1 MSDII
6 TQLKALKLHGMAECY
21 TELQSQGV
29 SGATASLDS
38 SVWLL
43 RLLLEAESTDRG
55 IRSIRYQINAAK
67 FPVHRNLLGFD
78 FSQSKVDESLISR
91 LATMEFTDAAQNLV
105 LVGGTG
111 TGKTH
116 LATAIG
122 VTGIQY
128 HGKRVRFYSTVD
140 LANMLEQEKAAGKQ
154 GRLALSL
161 MQMDLVILDELG
173 YLPFSQ
179 AGGALLFHL
188 LSKLYERT
196 SVIITTNLTFSEWS
210 SVFIDAKLTTALL
223 DRLTHHCH
231 IIETGNES
239 FRFKQSSATA
249 KDRIQLREKA
259 KRSLTM
265 EETEPSMKHED
276 QPPHGC
282 RSTIIQSEQELKTN
296 DSLVDLSTAV

>member
-6 TQLKALKLHGMAECY
+6 SQLKALKLHGMAECY
-21 TELQSQGV
+21 AEILSQGQA
-29 SGATASLDS
+29 GAPESIDS
-38 SVWLL
+38 TTWLL
-43 RLLLEAESTDRG
+43 SQLLAAEAADRSVRG
-55 IRSIRYQINAAK
+55 IRYQMTSAK
-67 FPVHRNLLGFD
+67 FPIHRDLLGFD
-78 FSQSKVDESLISR
+78 FGQSKVDPQLVNN
-91 LATMEFTDAAQNLV
+91 LATMKFTDAAENLV

-116 LATAIG
+116 LATALG
-122 VTGIQY
+122 VSGIQ
-128 HGKRVRFYSTVD
+128 HHSKRVRFYSTVE
-140 LANMLEQEKAAGKQ
+140 LVNTLEQEKAAGKQ

-161 MQMDLVILDELG
+161 MQVDLVILDELG

-179 AGGALLFHL
+179 AGGALLFYL

-249 KDRIQLREKA
+249 KERIKSRESSLRV
-259 KRSLTM
+259 SLTPENV
-265 EETEPSMKHED
+265 EEEIDDTHE
-276 QPPHGC
+276 
-282 RSTIIQSEQELKTN
+282 
-296 DSLVDLSTAV
+296 

>member
-6 TQLKALKLHGMAECY
+6 SQLKALKLHGMADSY
-21 TELQSQGV
+21 AELKSQGAT
-29 SGATASLDS
+29 GANASVES
-38 SVWLL
+38 SEWLIRYL
-43 RLLLEAESTDRG
+43 VEAESADRA
-55 IRSIRYQINAAK
+55 IRSISYQMHTAR
-67 FPVHRNLLGFD
+67 FPIHRNLAGFD
-78 FSQSKVDESLISR
+78 FSQSKVDESLIER
-91 LATMEFTDAAQNLV
+91 LATMQFTDAAQNVV

-122 VTGIQY
+122 VAGIQY

-140 LANMLEQEKAAGKQ
+140 LVNTLEREKAVGKQ
-154 GRLALSL
+154 GKLALSL

-210 SVFIDAKLTTALL
+210 SVFGDAKLTTALL

-231 IIETGNES
+231 IVETGNES

-249 KDRIQLREKA
+249 RDRIKNREKE
-259 KRSLTM
+259 KRSSPL
-265 EETEPSMKHED
+265 E
-276 QPPHGC
+276 
-282 RSTIIQSEQELKTN
+282 KT
-296 DSLVDLSTAV
+296 AAF

>member
-6 TQLKALKLHGMAECY
+6 NQFKALKLYGMAECY
-21 TELQSQGV
+21 AEIQAQDLTNTSK
-29 SGATASLDS
+29 TIDS
-38 SVWLL
+38 STWLL
-43 RLLLEAESTDRG
+43 NQLLKAEATD
-55 IRSIRYQINAAK
+55 RSIRTIRYQMTSAK
-67 FPVHRNLLGFD
+67 FPIHRDLLGFD
-78 FSQSKVDESLISR
+78 FGISKADPTLIQS
-91 LATMEFTDAAQNLV
+91 LATMKFTDAAQNVV

-122 VTGIQY
+122 VSGIQSCS
-128 HGKRVRFYSTVD
+128 KRVRFYSTVD
-140 LANMLEQEKAAGKQ
+140 LVNTLEQEKAAGKQ
-154 GRLALSL
+154 GRVALML
-161 MQMDLVILDELG
+161 LQVDLVILDELG

-188 LSKLYERT
+188 LSKLYEKT

-239 FRFKQSSATA
+239 FRFKESTAIAKERIKSRESS
-249 KDRIQLREKA
+249 
-259 KRSLTM
+259 KRPSPKTEIVETM
-265 EETEPSMKHED
+265 EIE
-276 QPPHGC
+276 
-282 RSTIIQSEQELKTN
+282 
-296 DSLVDLSTAV
+296 

>member
-1 MSDII
+1 MPDII
-6 TQLKALKLHGMAECY
+6 SQLKALKLQGMADCY
-21 TELQSQGV
+21 AELQSQGA
-29 SGATASLDS
+29 SGATASLES

-43 RLLLEAESTDRG
+43 RHLLEAESNDRG
-55 IRSIRYQINAAK
+55 IRSIRYQINAAR
-67 FPVHRNLLGFD
+67 FPIHRNLLGFD
-78 FSQSKVDESLISR
+78 FSQSKVDERLISQ
-91 LATMEFTDAAQNLV
+91 LATLAFTEAAHNLV

-116 LATAIG
+116 LATALG
-122 VTGIQY
+122 VSGIQQ

-140 LANMLEQEKAAGKQ
+140 LANTLEQEKAAGKQ
-154 GRLALSL
+154 GKLALSL

-210 SVFIDAKLTTALL
+210 SVFGDAKLTTALL

-239 FRFKQSSATA
+239 FRFKQSSETA
-249 KDRIQLREKA
+249 KDRIKSREKVQ
-259 KRSLTM
+259 RSP
-265 EETEPSMKHED
+265 ETEEAEPF
-276 QPPHGC
+276 
-282 RSTIIQSEQELKTN
+282 
-296 DSLVDLSTAV
+296 

>member
-6 TQLKALKLHGMAECY
+6 SQLKVLKLHGMADCY
-21 TELQSQGV
+21 AELQSQGA
-29 SGATASLDS
+29 SGATASLGS
-38 SVWLL
+38 SEWLL
-43 RLLLEAESTDRG
+43 RQLLEAESNDRG

-67 FPVHRNLLGFD
+67 FPIHRNLLGFD
-78 FSQSKVDESLISR
+78 FSQSKVDESLIKK
-91 LATMEFTDAAQNLV
+91 LAAMEFTDSAQNLV

-116 LATAIG
+116 LATAIA
-122 VTGIQY
+122 VSGIQY
-128 HGKRVRFYSTVD
+128 HGKRARFYSTVD

-154 GRLALSL
+154 GKLALSL

-196 SVIITTNLTFSEWS
+196 SVIITTNLTFAEWS

-239 FRFKQSSATA
+239 FRFKQSSETA
-249 KDRIQLREKA
+249 KNRIKSREKA
-259 KRSLTM
+259 KHLPETK
-265 EETEPSMKHED
+265 ETEPF
-276 QPPHGC
+276 
-282 RSTIIQSEQELKTN
+282 
-296 DSLVDLSTAV
+296 

>member
-6 TQLKALKLHGMAECY
+6 NQFKALKLYGMAECY
-21 TELQSQGV
+21 AELLTQNLTNTSE
-29 SGATASLDS
+29 TIDS
-38 SVWLL
+38 STWLL
-43 RLLLEAESTDRG
+43 NQLLKAEATD
-55 IRSIRYQINAAK
+55 RSIRTIRYQMTSAK
-67 FPVHRNLLGFD
+67 FPIHRDLLGFD
-78 FSQSKVDESLISR
+78 FGISKVDPTLIQS
-91 LATMEFTDAAQNLV
+91 LATMKFTDAAQNVV

-122 VTGIQY
+122 VSGIQNC
-128 HGKRVRFYSTVD
+128 GKRVRFYSTVD
-140 LANMLEQEKAAGKQ
+140 LVNMLEQEKVAGKQ
-154 GRLALSL
+154 GRLALML
-161 MQMDLVILDELG
+161 LQVDLVILDELG

-188 LSKLYERT
+188 LSKLYEKT

-239 FRFKQSSATA
+239 FRFK
-249 KDRIQLREKA
+249 E
-259 KRSLTM
+259 
-265 EETEPSMKHED
+265 
-276 QPPHGC
+276 
-282 RSTIIQSEQELKTN
+282 
-296 DSLVDLSTAV
+296 STAIAKERIKSRESSKRPSSKTEIEELMEIE

>member
-1 MSDII
+1 MPNII
-6 TQLKALKLHGMAECY
+6 SQFKALKLHGMAECY
-21 TELQSQGV
+21 AEIQTQDPAAV
-29 SGATASLDS
+29 
-38 SVWLL
+38 
-43 RLLLEAESTDRG
+43 AESIGLLNQLLIAEATD
-55 IRSIRYQINAAK
+55 RSIRAIRYQMSSAK
-67 FPVHRNLLGFD
+67 FPIHRDLLGFD
-78 FSQSKVDESLISR
+78 FAQSKVDQQLVNN
-91 LATMEFTDAAQNLV
+91 LATMKFTDAAQNLV

-116 LATAIG
+116 LATALG
-122 VTGIQY
+122 VSGIQ
-128 HGKRVRFYSTVD
+128 HHSKRVRFYSTVE
-140 LANMLEQEKAAGKQ
+140 LVNSLEQEKAAGKQ

-179 AGGALLFHL
+179 VGGALLFHL

-196 SVIITTNLTFSEWS
+196 SVIITTNLTFAEWS

-249 KDRIQLREKA
+249 KERIKSRESSLRV
-259 KRSLTM
+259 SPTP
-265 EETEPSMKHED
+265 ETAE
-276 QPPHGC
+276 
-282 RSTIIQSEQELKTN
+282 
-296 DSLVDLSTAV
+296 VDADV